1 MAPAAAPRDDG
12 LAMNAIYILGALSIV
27 FLGLAARNLIRDG
40 RITHPQTKTW
50 LIVGVVFGA
59 IALWLAANR

>member
-1 MAPAAAPRDDG
+1 
-12 LAMNAIYILGALSIV
+12 MNAIYILGALSIV